1 MAPVNVL
8 LVEINPFVPACTPI
22 SLGYMAAYLNARGFH
37 TKILTIGEDTRWS
50 RVNLETLIRDFQPAL
65 VGLSA
70 YQRTML
76 YVLGFADLVKSID
89 EDIKVVIGGPQAT
102 FMPSAALLEMPAVD
116 YICRVSGEVTLAA
129 LAEAV
134 RSGMPFSDL
143 AGVSYQRD
151 GGIFESPAIAG
162 WTDLDDYP
170 SPYLNDVF
178 DYSGMREAIML
189 TSRGCPHNCIFCYTP
204 RAFDHQIR
212 FHSIDRVI
220 EEIKWINSRGIRR
233 LWFADPNISFRWDR
247 VEMLLDRILVEGL
260 HNDIWLQTRAD
271 LVNPTMMKMMKRA
284 GVGTI
289 AFGLES
295 ASKRVLSKLGKN
307 IAVEKVA
314 EAIRLA
320 HSEDVDVELFTIFGL
335 PNETVSDAIET
346 IEFVK
351 KNNVK
356 IRGNSNSQQMQ
367 IYFGTHMAENYT
379 TYGIR
384 PLNEKRPTY
393 LSIGSQYETETM
405 SQAEMKK
412 IQALWRSES
421 LDRGRRIV
429 S

>member
-1 MAPVNVL
+1 MAAVNVL

-22 SLGYMAAYLNARGFH
+22 SLGYMAAYLDARGCH
-37 TKILTIGEDTRWS
+37 TKILTIGQDTPWS

-76 YVLGFADLVKSID
+76 YVLGFADLVKSVD

-102 FMPSAALLEMPAVD
+102 FMPSTALLEMPSVD
-116 YICRVSGEVTLAA
+116 YICRASGEVTLAA
-129 LAEAV
+129 VAEAV
-134 RSGMPFSDL
+134 RSGTPFTGL
-143 AGVSYQRD
+143 AGVSYQCD
-151 GGIFESPAIAG
+151 GGIFDSPTIAG

-220 EEIKWINSRGIRR
+220 EEVKWINSRGIRR

-295 ASKRVLSKLGKN
+295 ASKRVLSKLGKH

-320 HSEDVDVELFTIFGL
+320 HNEDIDVELFTIFGL
-335 PNETVSDAIET
+335 PNETVSDAVET

-367 IYFGTHMAENYT
+367 IYFGTHMAENYA
-379 TYGIR
+379 TYGIC
-384 PLNEKRPTY
+384 PLNEKRPAY
-393 LSIGSQYETETM
+393 LSIGSQYETEMM